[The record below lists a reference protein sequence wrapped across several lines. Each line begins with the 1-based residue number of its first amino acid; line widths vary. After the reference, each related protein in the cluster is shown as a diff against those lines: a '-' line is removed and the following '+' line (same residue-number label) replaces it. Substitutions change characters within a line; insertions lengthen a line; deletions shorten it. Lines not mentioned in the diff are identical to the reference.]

1 MVTDYLIYVCS
12 LILSSYYAYWF
23 CASKMNKS
31 IVSGNNLI
39 YIYFSINFSF
49 SIGLFAL
56 LI

>member
-1 MVTDYLIYVCS
+1 MVTDYLIYVLS
-12 LILSSYYAYWF
+12 LILSSYYAYQF

-31 IVSGNNLI
+31 IVSGNNLT